1 MPSRIHPRIFAEH
14 EYFGDPPGERRALA
28 ALFQF
33 VEIRRIDDG
42 DAAVAL
48 NFSSWERQAHQCR
61 AALREPRCAR
71 QDAAAVAQFL
81 RSWIHHDRFFRISF
95 SNAARSFAKK
105 DRHTDSRASSNA
117 LLPAGVKV
125 SGI

>member
-1 MPSRIHPRIFAEH
+1 MYWARSLVCRRGGGGLHMPSRIHPRIFAEH

-48 NFSSWERQAHQCR
+48 NFSSWERQAHPCR
-61 AALREPRCAR
+61 AAFREPRCAR
-71 QDAAAVAQFL
+71 QGTAAVAQFL
-81 RSWIHHDRFFRISF
+81 RSWIYHDRFFRDQFLQCGTIVREE
-95 SNAARSFAKK
+95 RS
-105 DRHTDSRASSNA
+105 
-117 LLPAGVKV
+117 P
-125 SGI
+125 